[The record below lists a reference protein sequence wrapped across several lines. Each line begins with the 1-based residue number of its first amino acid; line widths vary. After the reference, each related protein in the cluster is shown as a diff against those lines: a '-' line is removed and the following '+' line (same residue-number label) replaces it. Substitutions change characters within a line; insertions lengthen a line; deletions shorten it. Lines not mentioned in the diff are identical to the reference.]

1 MGYAVCHRDATG
13 TLQVDDVASLDEA
26 VEVVERLRNEDGPR
40 DVRVFREVPIEVRTY
55 YKVVIADDEA
65 PAAVAVA
72 PVAEAVLATPA
83 EAPVDEVSAPTTEP
97 VPVLTATPA
106 APVEPLPGAFPLASP
121 PPPVVEVH
129 DLDQDAPS
137 DASRRS
143 SLFSRGG

>member
-13 TLQVDDVASLDEA
+13 TLHVFDVDSLDAA

-55 YKVVIADDEA
+55 YKVVIAEDEV
-65 PAAVAVA
+65 PAVDAVA
-72 PVAEAVLATPA
+72 PATDPIPA
-83 EAPVDEVSAPTTEP
+83 APVEAPTEPVSEP
-97 VPVLTATPA
+97 VPVVVAAPS

-121 PPPVVEVH
+121 PPPPAVEVH
-129 DLDQDAPS
+129 DLDHDTAGE
-137 DASRRS
+137 ASRRH